1 MIHVGAEFG
10 GAATVMVPACWVPV
24 ASAGTAP
31 KEPASVGVE
40 LEVELELG
48 LELGALVLL
57 PLLLLVQA
65 AIPTASSAA
74 APATP
79 TRATCADILLGTSIA
94 LLG

>member
-10 GAATVMVPACWVPV
+10 GAATVMVPACCVPE
-24 ASAGTAP
+24 ASAGTLP
-31 KEPASVGVE
+31 NEPASVVLEPE
-40 LEVELELG
+40 LELELG
-48 LELGALVLL
+48 LVLGALVLL
-57 PLLLLVQA
+57 PLLLVQA